1 MFWDSDTCSEG
12 VWISREYIRHITLL
26 NLNRL
31 SNAETSY
38 PWNVFSR
45 SKFQGCASDP
55 FLWISRCLRC
65 SNLPGCT
72 FRLAQKVLRK
82 KKSEDRTWNPK
93 SFNSY
98 FFFGWI
104 MCIYIYY
111 FQKSINIY
119 IYIFIFAQYA
129 LPYSG
134 ATPSLPATRYL
145 REKSQNRKS
154 PKYIY
159 LHLFPYTTQIN
170 NLGIHRPAAD
180 FCIDFLF

>member
-104 MCIYIYY
+104 MCIYIYII
-111 FQKSINIY
+111 FKKVSIY
-119 IYIFIFAQYA
+119 IYIFLY
-129 LPYSG
+129 LHSMPY
-134 ATPSLPATRYL
+134 PTRVLRPLYL
-145 REKSQNRKS
+145 RLDTCGKKVKTEKVQSTFT
-154 PKYIY
+154 YIY
-159 LHLFPYTTQIN
+159 SPTLHK
-170 NLGIHRPAAD
+170 
-180 FCIDFLF
+180 